1 MNILSLGDDLL
12 PGTDRRTGGR
22 TEKRSNLKVIY
33 CHFVNAVTLVE
44 YPPCQGVR
52 SKTSLHCSLKDQ
64 IQTT

>member
-12 PGTDRRTGGR
+12 PRTERRTCGR
-22 TEKRSNLKVIY
+22 TEKRSNLKDTY
-33 CHFVNAVTLVE
+33 RHFVNAVAIEE

-64 IQTT
+64 FQTK